1 MELRLRA
8 PLESLVG
15 FETTPRTRNQRQA
28 VKNLALRLHQPQ
40 WLFIPS
46 AAATCSHTR
55 VALAS
60 PAIEPAL
67 LSDAQDIP
75 PAAAAAVVVPAARRT
90 AAPTHSDLDAAITFT
105 CMAPQSLTGLQVK
118 LFEAFPALLQIDAD
132 IVTPRGQSGARLS
145 PNRASLTW

>member
-15 FETTPRTRNQRQA
+15 FETAPRTRNQRQA
-28 VKNLALRLHQPQ
+28 VKNLALRLHQPH

-46 AAATCSHTR
+46 AAARCSQTR

-67 LSDAQDIP
+67 LSDAQEIP
-75 PAAAAAVVVPAARRT
+75 PAAAAAVVPAARR
-90 AAPTHSDLDAAITFT
+90 AAATHSDLDAAITFT
-105 CMAPQSLTGLQVK
+105 CLAPQSLTGLQVK
-118 LFEAFPALLQIDAD
+118 LFEAFPALLQIDVD